1 MTNEKICTPNSPNMP
16 ALKKVKRFFSIFGPG
31 WVTGA
36 SDDDPSGIGTYSYVG
51 SKFEFA
57 QLWTLLFTF
66 PLMAAVQEI
75 CARIGQVTGRGLAG
89 VMRRHYSPAALGVCV
104 VLLLV
109 ANTINIAAD
118 IGIMAASM
126 QLLLPLPFFF
136 WALVF
141 TVTTLVLEIFVSYRL
156 YSRYLKFLTLSL
168 FAYVATA
175 LIVRIDWIS
184 ALGHL
189 MLPIVKFNRDFLF
202 ATVAIFGTTI
212 SPYLFFWQASTEVE
226 DEILHGRKTI
236 KERKGA
242 TRGEISAMR
251 LDVIVGML
259 FSNLVAFFIMVT
271 AAGVLFPTGKVI
283 ETAADAANALRPLAG
298 DFTFALFALGVI
310 GTGLLAIPVL
320 AGSASYALSECFGW
334 KSGLYQ
340 KWRKA
345 HGFYGVITIATLIGL
360 LINFVGI
367 DPIQL
372 LLWTAVTNGIVA
384 PILLTFI
391 VRIGN
396 NKKIMGKWT
405 NGMLSNTLGWFTVA
419 LMSVSAFLLFY
430 YWK

>member
-1 MTNEKICTPNSPNMP
+1 MLYYWDMLQRI
-16 ALKKVKRFFSIFGPG
+16 KKFVGKFGPG
-31 WVTGA
+31 WITGA

-51 SKFEFA
+51 SKFGFA
-57 QLWTLLFTF
+57 QLWTMLFTF

-75 CARIGQVTGRGLAG
+75 CARIGQVTGMGLSG
-89 VMRRHYSPAALGVCV
+89 VMKRHYSSAALWVC
-104 VLLLV
+104 VLLLFV

-126 QLLLPLPFFF
+126 QLLAPLPFFF

-141 TVTTLVLEIFVSYRL
+141 TVVTLVLEILVSYRL

-168 FAYVATA
+168 FAYVITA
-175 LIVRIDWIS
+175 FVVKIDWIS
-184 ALGHL
+184 AMGHL
-189 MLPIVKFNRDFLF
+189 VVPTIDYDNRDFLF
-202 ATVAIFGTTI
+202 AMVAVFGTTI

-259 FSNLVAFFIMVT
+259 FSNIIAFFIMVT
-271 AAGVLFPTGKVI
+271 AAGVLFPGTVI

-298 DFTFALFALGVI
+298 DFSFVLFALGVI

-345 HGFYGVITIATLIGL
+345 HGFYGVITVATLIGL
-360 LINFVGI
+360 MINFIGI

-372 LLWTAVTNGIVA
+372 LVWTAVINGIVA
-384 PILLTFI
+384 PVLLTFI
-391 VRIGN
+391 IRIGN

-405 NGMLSNTLGWFTVA
+405 SGALANTLGWLTVA
-419 LMSVSAFLLFY
+419 VMSASAFLLFY
-430 YWK
+430 YWE